1 MKLKSIMLSALLA
14 MGATASMEA
23 QQPYSGC
30 WFPDDVINWSPE
42 KDSDAKFN
50 RSRIPLAARFT
61 EPQLMKAHS
70 GQSYTGYVETA
81 TKFNVKNH

>member
-23 QQPYSGC
+23 RQPYSGC

-70 GQSYTGYVETA
+70 SHSYTGYVETA
-81 TKFNVKNH
+81 TKFNVRNH

>member
-1 MKLKSIMLSALLA
+1 MKIKSIMLSALLA

-42 KDSDAKFN
+42 KDSDVKFN

-61 EPQLMKAHS
+61 EPRFFF
-70 GQSYTGYVETA
+70 SYSI
-81 TKFNVKNH
+81 